1 MPILRVILEGDA
13 AWPDLTRLAAEHK
26 FVHLGEEAPPI
37 QIAGLAE
44 GMQSGRPSVAIR
56 LDLPD
61 DTAGLEP
68 QARALAETSLALFL
82 TAAEALKARYGDPR

>member
-1 MPILRVILEGDA
+1 MPILRMILEGDA
-13 AWPDLTRLAAEHK
+13 AWPDLPRLDAAHT

-37 QIAGLAE
+37 QIAGLAG

-61 DTAGLEP
+61 GTAVM
-68 QARALAETSLALFL
+68 AALSRRLMLSLALFL
-82 TAAEALKARYGDPR
+82 TAAEALKAHYGDPR